1 MNEPPFCKQKVRKLI
16 EVVLFN
22 FNDMQY
28 FIFMNDKTA
37 QNNSQPTKIF
47 TKLSMQI
54 KNIIRALSEP
64 AVMQL
69 IKNLKNKIKL
79 EDLIPLLENF
89 REEISQHNDINR
101 DKASVLLDTINN
113 FKPELNGRMKLKN
126 IKKYLTGL
134 RETNGLLTK
143 AFNDKK
149 ETNDE
154 LMRSLDICYST
165 LVDLVSLKRKNTI
178 TLNEIKTIRDNFSL
192 FINLHVQGYGQLK
205 MRGLHWKEKH
215 LAYKTHIERN
225 INELQSLLEIKDK
238 LTQIQEN
245 IINVMNNKLDCNEAI
260 IAPLVF
266 TKREPM
272 DINSDEASTLV
283 EVCQTQATKE
293 EKEMME
299 KRIQSLSSVSEQFN
313 KHKKP
318 YETISELEKTNQ
330 ELLEQ
335 SQDGWVTSEHY
346 QALKNREEELEN
358 SINEI
363 KQKIKAAKS
372 QLRQLERENQSMQKP
387 INNSPRREKKVL
399 SVKPR

>member
-22 FNDMQY
+22 FNDLQY

-154 LMRSLDICYST
+154 QF
-165 LVDLVSLKRKNTI
+165 RK
-178 TLNEIKTIRDNFSL
+178 
-192 FINLHVQGYGQLK
+192 
-205 MRGLHWKEKH
+205 
-215 LAYKTHIERN
+215 
-225 INELQSLLEIKDK
+225 
-238 LTQIQEN
+238 
-245 IINVMNNKLDCNEAI
+245 
-260 IAPLVF
+260 
-266 TKREPM
+266 
-272 DINSDEASTLV
+272 
-283 EVCQTQATKE
+283 
-293 EKEMME
+293 
-299 KRIQSLSSVSEQFN
+299 
-313 KHKKP
+313 
-318 YETISELEKTNQ
+318 
-330 ELLEQ
+330 
-335 SQDGWVTSEHY
+335 
-346 QALKNREEELEN
+346 
-358 SINEI
+358 
-363 KQKIKAAKS
+363 
-372 QLRQLERENQSMQKP
+372 
-387 INNSPRREKKVL
+387 
-399 SVKPR
+399 